1 MAERRFLLVDSEV
14 LPDVFLKV
22 LEGQA
27 AAGLRYGQQHFAG
40 GPPGRDLPQRVL

>member
-22 LEGQA
+22 LEAKQLLASGTVS
-27 AAGLRYGQQHFAG
+27 
-40 GPPGRDLPQRVL
+40 PPGRDLPQLVL